1 MGLFQNSYESAGAG
15 IAKDGPKKKPFF
27 RFWEIVWRKLGKL
40 VGVNL
45 VFTLFLLPGLIGI
58 ISLFAMKNETLSY
71 FMAGFCLL
79 VQAILLGPSMAG
91 MTKVLRNFSQ
101 ERHAYV
107 WHDYVT
113 ALKRNFKQ
121 SVAVGVFDSFMLVCV
136 ACGAYVYPQLIS
148 TMNNDM
154 IYIPF
159 VLMFTV
165 ALSVLMMNFYA
176 FLMIVS
182 TDLPLR
188 AIIKNSFALT
198 CIALKKNIIT
208 LLLSALVV
216 VAFGFICYVN
226 FYCLFLLPFM
236 PMSFLWLIVCFN
248 SYPVIQK
255 LVINPYYEQRG
266 EENPELR
273 YTSPSDPEES
283 IFVDQGGKET
293 PVEPKKKPKR
303 GKTIS

>member
-1 MGLFQNSYESAGAG
+1 MGLFHNSYEGAGAG
-15 IAKDGPKKKPFF
+15 IAKDEPKKKPFF

-45 VFTLFLLPGLIGI
+45 VYTLFLLPGLIGI
-58 ISLFAMKNETLSY
+58 ISLFTMKSEKLSY
-71 FMAGFCLL
+71 LMAGFCLL
-79 VQAILLGPSMAG
+79 VQAILIGPSMAG

-107 WHDYVT
+107 WYDYIT

-121 SVAVGVFDSFMLVCV
+121 SVVVGVFDSVMLVCV
-136 ACGAYVYPQLIS
+136 ACGVYVYPQLIS
-148 TMNNDM
+148 IMNNNL
-154 IYIPF
+154 IYVPF

-165 ALSVLMMNFYA
+165 ALTVLMMNYYA

-182 TDLPLR
+182 TDLSLR
-188 AIIKNSFALT
+188 AIVKNSFALT
-198 CIALKKNIIT
+198 CIALKKNILT
-208 LLLSALVV
+208 VVLSALVIV
-216 VAFGFICYVN
+216 VFAFLCYVN
-226 FYCLFLLPFM
+226 FYFLFLLPFL
-236 PMSFLWLIVCFN
+236 PMSFLWLMVCFN
-248 SYPVIQK
+248 CYPVIQK

-273 YTSPSDPEES
+273 YTSPSNPEES
-283 IFVDQGGKET
+283 ICVDQGGKEK
-293 PVEPKKKPKR
+293 PIEPKKKPKR

>member
-121 SVAVGVFDSFMLVCV
+121 SVAVGVFDSFMIVCV

-216 VAFGFICYVN
+216 VVFGFMCYVN

>member
-1 MGLFQNSYESAGAG
+1 M
-15 IAKDGPKKKPFF
+15 
-27 RFWEIVWRKLGKL
+27 
-40 VGVNL
+40 
-45 VFTLFLLPGLIGI
+45 
-58 ISLFAMKNETLSY
+58 
-71 FMAGFCLL
+71 
-79 VQAILLGPSMAG
+79 
-91 MTKVLRNFSQ
+91 
-101 ERHAYV
+101 
-107 WHDYVT
+107 
-113 ALKRNFKQ
+113 
-121 SVAVGVFDSFMLVCV
+121 GVFDSVLLVCV
-136 ACGAYVYPQLIS
+136 ACGVYVYPQLIS
-148 TMNNDM
+148 TLQNNF
-154 IYIPF
+154 IYVPF

-165 ALSVLMMNFYA
+165 AITVLIMNFYA

-216 VAFGFICYVN
+216 IVFAFLCYVN

-236 PMSFLWLIVCFN
+236 PMSFIWLMVCFN
-248 SYPVIQK
+248 CYPVIQK

-283 IFVDQGGKET
+283 IFVDQGGKEK

-303 GKTIS
+303 GKTIT